1 LQSSEEKYNEFLQDL
16 KANAPVGSEI
26 TNIETEDIK
35 EREFDGFRI
44 IESKDDEEISII
56 PPDLP
61 VCESC
66 ERELFTGTDRRF
78 LNPFISC
85 MSCGARYTIIEELP
99 YDRHN
104 TTMRD
109 FDMCPACREEYTSPR
124 NRRFHAQTISCN
136 DCGPYLIF
144 NDLTGGSELTEKDAF
159 HAAANIIESGGI
171 IAVKGIGGYHFAC
184 SPFLEDTVL
193 RLRELKGRLAAS
205 SVTAAPV

>member
-1 LQSSEEKYNEFLQDL
+1 MDKGKSKSITKRITVSGIVQGVGFRPFVHNIAKSMEYREPYETSGLVEIILQSSEEKYNEFLQDL

-78 LNPFISC
+78 
-85 MSCGARYTIIEELP
+85 
-99 YDRHN
+99 
-104 TTMRD
+104 
-109 FDMCPACREEYTSPR
+109 
-124 NRRFHAQTISCN
+124 
-136 DCGPYLIF
+136 
-144 NDLTGGSELTEKDAF
+144 
-159 HAAANIIESGGI
+159 
-171 IAVKGIGGYHFAC
+171 
-184 SPFLEDTVL
+184 
-193 RLRELKGRLAAS
+193 
-205 SVTAAPV
+205 